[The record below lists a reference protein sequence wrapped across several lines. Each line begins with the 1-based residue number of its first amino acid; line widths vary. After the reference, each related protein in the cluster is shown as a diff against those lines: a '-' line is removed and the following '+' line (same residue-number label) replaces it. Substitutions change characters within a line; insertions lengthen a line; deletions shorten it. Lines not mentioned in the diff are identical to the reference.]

1 MIFINFF
8 SNSLFMTNSKPI
20 LDYKYIGKLYDELVY
35 DWIQEIFWKTLI
47 INNIL
52 KLFYDS

>member
-1 MIFINFF
+1 
-8 SNSLFMTNSKPI
+8 MTNSKPI